1 MLVSVRLFG
10 LTESS
15 ARSHLCFESP
25 YFMSLTVS
33 SYESKFYLHIIIE
46 LGYLFEIISYSLTL
60 YEHYCVYLQWL
71 VIRFLKA
78 TKHKKKSS

>member
-1 MLVSVRLFG
+1 
-10 LTESS
+10 
-15 ARSHLCFESP
+15 
-25 YFMSLTVS
+25 MSLTVS

-78 TKHKKKSS
+78 TKHKKKIFLILQILSNLCQQTTWPQSRMYL